1 MSQYDQHLL
10 IAIHQLLNT
19 LFLET
24 CNWVDF
30 ITPRI
35 HLANINIPLLIITTG
50 KFKVW
55 DVETWADA
63 TDTRKPELSYIDNY
77 KDEQWKHRSQSFYVL
92 TFKYALRVF
101 ISKKV

>member
-1 MSQYDQHLL
+1 MSLIRHRHSMSQYDQHLL

-50 KFKVW
+50 KFKVR

-77 KDEQWKHRSQSFYVL
+77 KDEQ
-92 TFKYALRVF
+92 
-101 ISKKV
+101 